1 MIFSIQ
7 QTIQQGIKLLKKN
20 NKFIW
25 LFWGANILFGVI
37 LSLPIY
43 YILEDNLIH
52 SAYSQKLSFGFD
64 YVWYLQFRE
73 LYKTTIDEIPY
84 MIYGTVGVFILIQVF
99 FAGGLISVF
108 NIPKKNNYVDFFYGG
123 VKYWYRF
130 TKVLFISLIFYAI
143 AFLINDYL
151 GLLVQMIFSDS
162 AQLMEFI
169 LRGSRYILLI
179 FLIGIVNIIS
189 DYTKVS
195 LAIKDNEKVWKEIKY
210 IIKFLVKNFNQ
221 VFIIFFIVA
230 CMGAAGAII
239 YNFAD
244 SFLPKT
250 TYAYFGLAF
259 ILQQLLIIFRL
270 FVKMLFVSTEITI
283 YKDLN
288 AGIILTYAEEVN

>member
-1 MIFSIQ
+1 MIYNFR
-7 QTIQQGIKLLKKN
+7 QTIQQGIKLLFKN

-52 SAYSQKLSFGFD
+52 SVYSQKLSFGFD
-64 YVWYLQFRE
+64 YTWYLQFMQ
-73 LYKTTIDEIPY
+73 LYKTTIGEIPY
-84 MIYGTVGVFILIQVF
+84 MIYGTVGVYILIQVF
-99 FAGGLISVF
+99 FVGGLISVF
-108 NIPKKNNYVDFFYGG
+108 NIPGKNHYVDFFYGG
-123 VKYWYRF
+123 VRYWYRF
-130 TKVLFISLIFYAI
+130 TKIMLISLIFYAI

-151 GLLVQMIFSDS
+151 GLLVKMLFSDS
-162 AQLMEFI
+162 ARMTDFI

-179 FLIGIVNIIS
+179 FLIGLVSIIS
-189 DYTKVS
+189 DYTKV
-195 LAIKDNEKVWKEIKY
+195 AIAVRDSEGVWTEI
-210 IIKFLVKNFNQ
+210 INVIKFLVKNFYQ
-221 VFIIFFIVA
+221 VFLIYFLVA
-230 CMGAAGAII
+230 CVGAAGALI
-239 YNFAD
+239 YNFTD

-270 FVKMLFVSTEITI
+270 FVKMLFVSTEVTI

-288 AGIILTYAEEVN
+288 AGTIFTYAEELN

>member
-143 AFLINDYL
+143 AFFINDYL
-151 GLLVQMIFSDS
+151 GLLVQIIFSDS

>member
-1 MIFSIQ
+1 MIYNIK
-7 QTIQQGIKLLKKN
+7 QTIQQGIKQLHKN
-20 NKFIW
+20 NKLIW

-73 LYKTTIDEIPY
+73 LYKTTIGEIPY

-108 NIPKKNNYVDFFYGG
+108 NIPKKNHYVDFFYGG
-123 VKYWYRF
+123 VRYWYRF
-130 TKVLFISLIFYAI
+130 TKVMLVSLIFYAI

-151 GLLVQMIFSDS
+151 GFLVQMLFSDS
-162 AQLMEFI
+162 ARLTDFI

-179 FLIGIVNIIS
+179 FLIGIVSIIS

-195 LAIKDNEKVWKEIKY
+195 LAIRDKEKVWKEIIY
-210 IIKFLVKNFNQ
+210 IIKFLTKNFYQ

-230 CMGAAGAII
+230 CVGAAGAII
-239 YNFAD
+239 YNFTD

-250 TYAYFGLAF
+250 TYTYFGLAF

-270 FVKMLFVSTEITI
+270 LVKMLFVSTEITI

-288 AGIILTYAEEVN
+288 ASVILTYAEEVN